1 MNNLIHSRLI
11 HHPKVSS
18 MRFSKLLSILSCV
31 LLTITVSV
39 QNTSAEEIT
48 IDELRSVPVFHKG
61 RIKPFDSYAK
71 EMLEQ
76 ICNTT
81 RGSVKL
87 NVGLYFPNGYQT
99 EELQGVAALFPESEI
114 KWSATE
120 IVLSWMTEPE
130 RWEHVPFIYA
140 NHNDVRDVIG
150 VPVEDLTYKY
160 VSPAQLKDS
169 PSLKEWLQD
178 RDNLSSPEFAKLEK
192 VLGRLDTFRGVS
204 LQADSPLTGNIQ
216 IADIGDRKAFCTVV
230 RKIVDQ
236 LNESNDEQ
244 EVLFDRLSRLAE
256 LFGGQPPSETG
267 QPSPGQLLAQSI
279 QQTLI
284 YSQLMQFRSAKIL
297 GFPLPDRED
306 IRDATSP
313 ERMTVAAIAEDARAF
328 SYYTQQ
334 LEANFAD
341 TGRGFS
347 DSPAGLSPDQL
358 KEFQSL
364 FREME
369 HKAHEFHL
377 LALQVQEAVYANRQ
391 TMLVVPSSNP
401 YTLAKNRDE
410 GTNTQP
416 WISLQAVLHGTL
428 PSADQLKNGLLA
440 KMDENSINRVRS
452 SWEAVTTA
460 YVSRDNLAFDE
471 AEADFLKALQT
482 LGPQATEAR
491 DAAISQT
498 LSSTNR
504 DQDVMQYTA
513 YPKGKAFSQVLSEIK
528 YNDSKPFQYTAIF
541 SFLALIAFSL
551 SFGAEKVKRIF
562 FYLGV
567 FTLMLGLLWTVY
579 GFYLRVTITGW
590 APVTNMYETIIFVP
604 FIVSLLAAWFLL
616 TPITVTGIKDSWRLN
631 AAPFLKN
638 IPFFNEARDLTEQQT
653 SRFKPGI
660 WNVAGYLS
668 IVLRVV
674 LIFTLFHFLTQVPY
688 GDGGRPYMELW
699 PSDWSSLNRV
709 GVWVV
714 GMICLLLTLW
724 LLPRFILATVLS
736 PALVLQDYF
745 RRKGDETSSRKAFD
759 EMHKRRFFGIG
770 GTFMTG
776 VGGLVLL
783 LSNLQAADAQI
794 VSENFSPLQPVL
806 RSNFWLTIHVLTIVA
821 SYGAGGLALGLG
833 NISICYYIFGK
844 YRAPAGNVEGGAF
857 RPPEQC
863 ASLAQYCYRSI
874 QVAVLLLAI
883 GTILGGLWAD
893 VSWGRFWG
901 WDPKEVWALISLL
914 IYLAFLH
921 ARFAGWLN
929 NFGMVAGTIAGFSMI
944 MMSWVGVN
952 FGLPL
957 LADTDNVSVGLH
969 SYGAGENAASAIFS
983 VVLVVAINW
992 ILLGIA
998 WGRYKAGIAG
1008 IGKHIALAETS
1019 AKPMVE
1025 EGPDNAPDET
1035 SDADH

>member
-1 MNNLIHSRLI
+1 MSNSIHSRLI
-11 HHPKVSS
+11 YHSKVSS
-18 MRFSKLLSILSCV
+18 MRFRKLLSLLSCI
-31 LLTITVSV
+31 LLTITLSV

-81 RGSVKL
+81 QGKVTL
-87 NVGLYFPNGYQT
+87 DVELYFPAGYQT
-99 EELQGVAALFPESEI
+99 EELQGVADLFPEPEI

-140 NHNDVRDVIG
+140 PHKDMREIIG
-150 VPVEDLTYKY
+150 VPVEGLTYKY
-160 VSPAQLKDS
+160 VSPAELKNS
-169 PSLKEWLQD
+169 TSLQAWLA
-178 RDNLSSPEFAKLEK
+178 NSENSNSSEFKDLEK

-256 LFGGQPPSETG
+256 LFRGQPPSDTG

-279 QQTLI
+279 EQTLI

-306 IRDATSP
+306 IQAATSP
-313 ERMTVAAIAEDARAF
+313 ERMTVEAIAEDARAF

-334 LEANFAD
+334 LETNFAN

-391 TMLVVPSSNP
+391 TMLIVPSTNP

-410 GTNTQP
+410 GSNTQP
-416 WISLQAVLHGTL
+416 WISLQAVLHDTL

-440 KMDENSINRVRS
+440 KMDESSIKQVRA

-460 YVSRDNLAFDE
+460 YVSRDNIAFE
-471 AEADFLKALQT
+471 KAETDFLQALQT

-491 DAAISQT
+491 DTAISQT

-504 DQDVMQYTA
+504 DEDVMRYTA
-513 YPKGKAFSQVLSEIK
+513 YPEDKAFSQILSEIK

-541 SFLALIAFSL
+541 SFLALIGFSL

-567 FTLMLGLLWTVY
+567 LTLMVGLSWTIY

-604 FIVSLLAAWFLL
+604 FIVSVLAAWFLL

-638 IPFFNEARDLTEQQT
+638 IPFFNEARDLTEQQV
-653 SRFKPGI
+653 SRFKPQT
-660 WNVAGYLS
+660 WNLAGYLS
-668 IVLRVV
+668 TVLRVV
-674 LIFTLFHFLTQVPY
+674 LIFALFHFLTQVPY

-699 PSDWSSLNRV
+699 PSDWTSLNRI

-714 GMICLLLTLW
+714 GMICMLLTLW
-724 LLPRFILATVLS
+724 LLPRFILATVSS
-736 PALVLQDYF
+736 PALILQDYF
-745 RRKGDETSSRKAFD
+745 RRKGDETSSRKVFD

-776 VGGLVLL
+776 IGGLVLL
-783 LSNLQAADAQI
+783 LSNSLPADAQI

-833 NISICYYIFGK
+833 NIALGFYIFGK
-844 YRAPAGNVEGGAF
+844 YRPPAGNVGNGAF

-957 LADTDNVSVGLH
+957 LSDTGSVGLH
-969 SYGAGENAASAIFS
+969 SYGAGENAGRAIVS
-983 VVLVVAINW
+983 VVLVVTINW
-992 ILLGIA
+992 CFLGLA
-998 WGRYKAGIAG
+998 WIRYKAGITG
-1008 IGKHIALAETS
+1008 IGKYVAAAEPT
-1019 AKPMVE
+1019 VE
-1025 EGPDNAPDET
+1025 ELTLESLDET
-1035 SDADH
+1035 SESDDKN